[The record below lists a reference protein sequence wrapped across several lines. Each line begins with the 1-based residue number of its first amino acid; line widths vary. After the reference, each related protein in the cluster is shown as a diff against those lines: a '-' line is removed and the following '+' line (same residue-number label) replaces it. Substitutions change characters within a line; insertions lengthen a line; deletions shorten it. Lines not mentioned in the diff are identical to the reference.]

1 MEEKEKNVPNQEE
14 NNPGNLE
21 NVQQE
26 KAELKEE
33 SKADE
38 EKPDKPT
45 EETTPGAE
53 TTDKTEKHIA
63 ENAPGDESEDE
74 PVEASAAAPTEEVP
88 SVENEAGKS
97 KEDRTENSSGEVP
110 AEKPASSEPEESAAE
125 NQQVEASEEATDD
138 LAAPGSSEPIASE
151 SDGDQD
157 DHTDDAGNS
166 EDDHHEEEQLP
177 DFDNYSKE
185 QLTEFLVSMKEE
197 TDMRKVDRVLKEI
210 RPFFDEIHNSEREEA
225 LKQFMAGSDEADEAD
240 FEYKGDEVDRRF
252 IDYYDL
258 LKSKRHEFFNNLEKQ
273 KEANLK
279 RKLEILDEIR
289 ELVDGEETNVSINS
303 IRKLQEEWKQVGPV
317 PAAQNRTLWANYN
330 ALLDR
335 YYDARSIYF
344 ELKELDRKK
353 NLDAKLEVVARAEEL
368 DKLENIKDAITQL
381 NELHEEFKH
390 IGPVPKEEQEP
401 LWQRFKAASDAIY
414 AKRKEYSEHLKKE
427 LHENLEK
434 KQALG
439 EAVQAFV
446 DFDSDRINDW
456 NAKTKEILELQRKW
470 EAIGGLPR
478 DKAKETNKRFW
489 GAFKK
494 FFSNKNAFFKKLEAK
509 RGEYLEQKREL
520 VKRAEELKDSTDW
533 NKTADELKKL
543 QQQWKEI
550 GPVPEKY
557 RNEVYKQF
565 KAACDHFFE
574 QRRAQ
579 NQEQNKEF
587 EENYQKK
594 MEICQE
600 MEKLSESDN
609 LDLDTVYD
617 LVDQYAEIG
626 FVPRNMIKK
635 THNRFDEVCA
645 RLLKNESLSEQ
656 DMEDL
661 RINIQVNKL
670 KGSPHGGRKLQR
682 KENALRRKI
691 NTLENDI
698 NTWKTNLEFFA
709 SSKKADALKD
719 DFEDKIEKATAEL
732 EDLRK
737 QLEILH
743 QA

>member
-1 MEEKEKNVPNQEE
+1 MEEKDKNVPNKEE
-14 NNPGNLE
+14 NPSEDLE
-21 NVQQE
+21 SVQQD
-26 KAELKEE
+26 KTELKEE
-33 SKADE
+33 S
-38 EKPDKPT
+38 
-45 EETTPGAE
+45 
-53 TTDKTEKHIA
+53 
-63 ENAPGDESEDE
+63 
-74 PVEASAAAPTEEVP
+74 PVEEPK
-88 SVENEAGKS
+88 EA
-97 KEDRTENSSGEVP
+97 
-110 AEKPASSEPEESAAE
+110 
-125 NQQVEASEEATDD
+125 
-138 LAAPGSSEPIASE
+138 ASE
-151 SDGDQD
+151 SSETSSEESSEKVAESQLPENDSKEEDAHEEQD
-157 DHTDDAGNS
+157 DS
-166 EDDHHEEEQLP
+166 HEEERLP

-185 QLTEFLVSMKEE
+185 QLVEFLVSIKDES
-197 TDMRKVDRVLKEI
+197 DMRKVDRVLKEI
-210 RPFFDEIHNSEREEA
+210 RPFFDEIYYSEREEA
-225 LKQFMAGSDEADEAD
+225 LKKFMGDSEDADEAD
-240 FEYKGDEVDRRF
+240 FEYKGDEIDQRF
-252 IDYYDL
+252 MDYYDM
-258 LKSKRHEFFNNLEKQ
+258 LKSKRHDFFSNLEKQ
-273 KEANLK
+273 KDANLK
-279 RKLEILDEIR
+279 RKQEILDEIR
-289 ELVDGEETNVSINS
+289 ELVDGEETNISINS
-303 IRKLQEEWKQVGPV
+303 IKKLQEEWKQVGPV

-353 NLDAKLEVVARAEEL
+353 NLDAKLDVVARAEAL
-368 DKLENIKDAITQL
+368 DKEENIKDAISQL

-390 IGPVPKEEQEP
+390 IGPVPKDDQEP

-427 LHENLEK
+427 LNENLEK

-439 EAVQAFV
+439 EAVQVFL

-456 NAKTKEILELQRKW
+456 NAKTKEILDLQKQW

-478 DKAKETNKRFW
+478 DKAKDTNKQFW
-489 GAFKK
+489 GSFKK
-494 FFSNKNAFFKKLEAK
+494 FFNNKNAFFKKLEAK
-509 RGEYLEQKREL
+509 REEYLEQKREL
-520 VKRAEELKDSTDW
+520 VRKAEELKDSTDW

-543 QQQWKEI
+543 QQQWKDI

-587 EENYQKK
+587 EENFERK
-594 MEICQE
+594 MEICAE
-600 MEKLSESDN
+600 MEKLSATDD
-609 LDLDTVYD
+609 LDLDAVYD

-626 FVPRNMIKK
+626 FVPRNQIKK
-635 THNRFDEVCA
+635 THNRFDEVGDK
-645 RLLKNESLSEQ
+645 LLKNKSLTAE
-656 DMEDL
+656 DKEDL

-691 NTLENDI
+691 NTLESDI

-719 DFEDKIEKATAEL
+719 DFEEKIEKATAEL
-732 EDLRK
+732 EDLKK